1 MKIGMTLPVTEPGW
15 SRQTLID
22 WTRGVDGG
30 PFDFLALG
38 ERVCFPSPEVI
49 STLSACAA
57 VTERVRLLTTVLIL
71 PAHDPVILAKQLAT
85 IDVFS
90 EGRLSVGVGTG
101 GRVEDY
107 VARSLGPERRRL
119 SALESHVDTMRQV
132 WAGEYRVEG
141 AANIVEPLP
150 KQAGGP
156 PLYAGVFGPKGIA
169 SASRWAEG
177 VCGMSM
183 SGEVSEASAAF
194 QQITELWVAT
204 PEAERRSEK
213 PVLGS
218 AFWFALGDDA
228 RQQMQTHL
236 YRYFNWLPES
246 DRQAMASACG
256 FCGSADELRQRLI
269 EFREAGTDELALIP
283 TSIDSRDLEAAAEVV
298 ASL

>member
-15 SRQTLID
+15 SREALID
-22 WTRGVDGG
+22 WATGIDRG

-49 STLSACAA
+49 STLSACA
-57 VTERVRLLTTVLIL
+57 VLTERVRLLTTVLIL
-71 PAHDPVILAKQLAT
+71 PAHDPVILAKQLAS

-90 EGRLSVGVGTG
+90 GGRLSVGVGTG

-107 VARSLGPERRRL
+107 VARGLGSDRRRL
-119 SALESHVDTMRQV
+119 SVLESHIDVLRRV

-169 SASRWAEG
+169 SASRWAQG

-183 SGEVSEASAAF
+183 SGQASEASAAF
-194 QQITELWVAT
+194 DQVETLWSKT
-204 PEAERRSEK
+204 PEKQRRAAK
-213 PVLGS
+213 PVQGS
-218 AFWFALGDDA
+218 AFWFALGDTA
-228 RQQMQTHL
+228 KEQMQTHL

-246 DRQAMASACG
+246 DRRAMAEGCG
-256 FCGSADELRQRLI
+256 FCGDADALRQRLLA
-269 EFREAGTDELALIP
+269 FKEAGADELALIP
-283 TSIDSRDLEAAAEVV
+283 TSIDVRDLELAAEVV

>member
-15 SRQTLID
+15 SREVLQAWARGID
-22 WTRGVDGG
+22 DG

-38 ERVCFPSPEVI
+38 ERVCFPSPEII
-49 STLSACAA
+49 STLSACA
-57 VTERVRLLTTVLIL
+57 VLTERVRLLTTVLIL

-90 EGRLSVGVGTG
+90 GGRVSVGVGTG
-101 GRVEDY
+101 GRMEDY
-107 VARSLGPERRRL
+107 VARSLGAERRRL
-119 SALESHVDTMRQV
+119 SVLEQHIETMRQI
-132 WAGEYRVEG
+132 WSGDYQVEG
-141 AANIVEPLP
+141 AASVVEPLP
-150 KQAGGP
+150 VQEGGP

-183 SGEVSEASAAF
+183 SGEVSEARAAF
-194 QQITELWVAT
+194 DQINALWSET
-204 PEAERRSEK
+204 PAAQRLADN

-246 DRQAMASACG
+246 DRRAMAEHCG

-269 EFREAGTDELALIP
+269 AFREAGTDELALIP
-283 TSIDSRDLEAAAEVV
+283 TSIDATDLELAAEVV

>member
-15 SRQTLID
+15 SRQALID
-22 WTRGVDGG
+22 WAQGIDAG
-30 PFDFLALG
+30 PYDFLALG

-57 VTERVRLLTTVLIL
+57 LTERVRLLSTVLIL
-71 PAHDPVILAKQLAT
+71 PAHDPVILAKQLST

-90 EGRLSVGVGTG
+90 GGRLSVGVGTG
-101 GRVEDY
+101 GRLEDY
-107 VARSLGPERRRL
+107 AARSFGPERRRL
-119 SALESHVDTMRQV
+119 SVLESHVDTMRQV

-150 KQAGGP
+150 QQTGGP

-194 QQITELWVAT
+194 QQITALWSAT
-204 PEAERRSEK
+204 PESERASEK

-218 AFWFALGDDA
+218 AFWFALGEDA

-246 DRQAMASACG
+246 DRKAMAEGCG
-256 FCGSADELRQRLI
+256 FCGSADDLRQRLI
-269 EFREAGTDELALIP
+269 EFRDAGTDELALIP
-283 TSIDSRDLEAAAEVV
+283 TSINVSDLEAATEVV